1 MTIDEFADYD
11 VVRMDEDQIRGFL
24 SSQSVGVLGLP
35 TDGAP
40 SMRPLSYWFD
50 EESRLYFIYVL
61 GSESRKAA
69 LSTQTDVARFLV
81 YRADT
86 MFNWQSVLLTGTIS
100 EVPESERQAVE
111 DVMDLRRRPDALEQA
126 SAVEETKLYRFEI
139 DEQVGIEHI
148 GLPPGFERE
157 SDEE

>member
-1 MTIDEFADYD
+1 MTIDEFADYG

-50 EESRLYFIYVL
+50 GESRLYFIFVL

-69 LSTQTDVARFLV
+69 LSMRTDVARFLV

-86 MFNWQSVLLTGTIS
+86 IFNWQSVLLTGTIS

-126 SAVEETKLYRFEI
+126 SAVEETRLYRFEI
-139 DEQVGIEHI
+139 DERVGIERI

>member
-1 MTIDEFADYD
+1 MTIDELGDYGI
-11 VVRMDEDQIRGFL
+11 VQMDEGKIRGFL

-50 EESRLYFIYVL
+50 GESALYFLYVL

-69 LSTQTDVARFLV
+69 LTAGTDTARFLV

-86 MFNWQSVLLTGTIS
+86 AFNWESVLLTGTVS
-100 EVPESERQAVE
+100 EVPESERPAIE
-111 DVMDLRRRPDALEQA
+111 DAMDLQRRPDAFERA
-126 SAVEETKLYRFEI
+126 SEEVMTRLYRFRI
-139 DEQVGIEHI
+139 DEQVGVEHL
-148 GLPPGFERE
+148 GLPPGYERE
-157 SDEE
+157 SGGE